1 MKNLK
6 SILALLLAL
15 VMVLSLAACGG
26 NSAEDTK
33 APAADDTKAPAADD
47 DTTAAADDT
56 TAAGDGL
63 DWLNL
68 GGVYPIVDEGVEKT
82 LSAVIPMND
91 EHIDT
96 FKERWQYIMVNEVLN
111 INFEVMAVPSS
122 AWSEK
127 LPLILAD
134 VENLPDLILGSG
146 FKPADLV
153 RYGAEE
159 GLLLDIAPYIND
171 QYAPNMTALFEAYPQ
186 YKIPWT
192 DSEGHIYGVNF
203 IYNTDRIQET
213 QWHYLNYQWMIDC
226 GLDPKTDMPETLDE
240 FTDLMRKFK
249 EVKSAE
255 FGEEIYPISGKYTG
269 WNSIYRY
276 LLNALGYVG
285 SNTDDSFPGGQFNLR
300 NGEPVLP
307 CADREG
313 WEGFVKTMKLW
324 YDEGLVHPEYF
335 TGDSTAMDALISAGK
350 TGYCTVPVFVWVG
363 NEATKDWWGAPA
375 LKSDWCDQPAFVSNA
390 SANGNP
396 VWHITTAC
404 EEVELAVA
412 FFDFFFKAQGND
424 HRTNASLLSHGL
436 CPNDPLA
443 EKYPQFI
450 GQKEDAEGNHS
461 FADFDTEQYVDSNDF
476 MAKNIHIWGWGIWG
490 LDELDSGSAGQID
503 VSNLDGYPESQE
515 AILNYQGKCVDIWY
529 DYPAEVRTAN
539 GVFFQYVPAWTNY
552 NPLRIPAEEELPTV
566 IYFDAETTETANEL
580 FVAIKEYVNTETAK
594 FIVGERDLAE
604 LPDYFDELDKLG
616 AQDYIQIYT
625 DYFESVLG

>member
-47 DTTAAADDT
+47 DTTAAAGDDT
-56 TAAGDGL
+56 TAAGL

-68 GGVYPIVDEGVEKT
+68 GGVTPIVDEGVEKT
-82 LSAVIPMND
+82 LSMVLPLGD
-91 EHIDT
+91 EFVDNYKNT
-96 FKERWQYIMVNEVLN
+96 WQYIWTTEVLN
-111 INFEVMAVPSS
+111 INLEVTPVPRS

-127 LPLILAD
+127 RPLILAD
-134 VENLPDLILGSG
+134 TENLPDIIFNSDFSTG
-146 FKPADLV
+146 DLL

-159 GLLLDIAPYIND
+159 GLLVDIAPYINE
-171 QYAPNMTALFEAYPQ
+171 QYMPCLTSLFADHPE
-186 YKIPWT
+186 YKTPWT
-192 DSEGHIYGVNF
+192 DADGHVWGVGF
-203 IYNTDRIQET
+203 INHITRPDER
-213 QWHYLNYQWMIDC
+213 QWHYLNYQWIQDC
-226 GLDPKTDMPETLDE
+226 GMDPATDLPETLDE

-255 FGEEIYPISGKYTG
+255 FGEEIYPISGKYHG

-285 SNTDDSFPGGQFNLR
+285 SNMDDSFPGGQFNLR

-335 TGDSTAMDALISAGK
+335 TGDSKSIEALITQGK
-350 TGYCTVPVFVWVG
+350 TGFCTVPLFVWIG
-363 NEATKDWWGAPA
+363 NEACKDWWGAPA
-375 LKSDWCDQPAFVSNA
+375 LTSDWCDQPGYVSNA
-390 SANGNP
+390 AANGAP
-396 VWHITTAC
+396 TWHITTAC

-412 FFDFFFKAQGND
+412 FFDFFFKPQGSD

-450 GQKEDAEGNHS
+450 AQKEDAEGNHS
-461 FADFDTEQYVDSNDF
+461 FADFDTDVYVDSNDF

-490 LDELDSGSAGQID
+490 LKDLDAGSAGQMD
-503 VSNLDGYPESQE
+503 VSTLDGYPEAQE

-529 DYPAEVRTAN
+529 DYPAEVRTGN

-552 NPLRIPAEEELPTV
+552 NPLRIPATEELPTV
-566 IYFDAETTETANEL
+566 IYFDAETTETANDL
-580 FVAIKEYVNTETAK
+580 FVTINEFVNTETAK
-594 FIVGERDLAE
+594 FIVGDRPIEE
-604 LPDYFDELDKLG
+604 LPDYFDELDALG
-616 AQDYIQIYT
+616 VQDYIKIYT
-625 DYFESVLG
+625 DYYASVMG